1 MSAAKGSLTQRLG
14 PNATRVAV
22 VAALVLASILILIV
36 VAATKGDTYEL
47 RAEFENVRGLL
58 PGGEVRAGAI
68 AVGSVKDVYLNEE
81 DEPEVLM
88 QIDGD
93 YTVHEGAVANIRLGS
108 NVGAVNRTI
117 DLTQGDTSAP
127 ALSDGAFFPGEETD
141 QPVDFDLAIET
152 LNPETRAHIK
162 DFLIG
167 LRNSVAG
174 RGDDF
179 DAALQHSS
187 NAFNETANLFAQ
199 VNSDGEALRT
209 LVAEG
214 ERVVSALASSPED
227 LGQATERTATL
238 LRTTANRQSELAESV
253 RLLGPAL
260 ARGRVTLERLAGAA
274 PEARRLVEGLRPVV
288 DELGPFAGALPPTA
302 RAAGP
307 FLAET
312 AKLVEQGPQLLTQL
326 RPVVAEALPASK
338 ALVPTVNAL
347 LPLADVLRA
356 YAPETIGFFQNF
368 GSTVG
373 AYDATGHLIRTLGGI
388 HPFLPPSTAAAG
400 AIEADNCGPGLLK
413 PPYIRVPGVNEC
425 QPWTDYDQ
433 SFFGGGN

>member
-1 MSAAKGSLTQRLG
+1 MSPGRPKIVERLG

-22 VAALVLASILILIV
+22 IGAIALGLIGVLLVIST
-36 VAATKGDTYEL
+36 TKGDTYEL
-47 RAEFENVRGLL
+47 KAEFENVRGLL
-58 PGGEVRAGAI
+58 PGGEVGAGAI
-68 AVGSVKDVYLNEE
+68 AVGTVKDVYLNDD

-88 QIDGD
+88 VIDGD
-93 YTVHEGAVANIRLGS
+93 YAVHEGAVANIRLGS

-117 DLTQGDTSAP
+117 DLTQGDPSAP
-127 ALSDGAFFPGEETD
+127 VLEDGAFFPGEETD

-167 LRNSVAG
+167 LRDAVRK
-174 RGDDF
+174 RGKDF

-187 NAFNETANLFAQ
+187 DALNETASLVAQ
-199 VNSDGEALRT
+199 VNSDGEALRI
-209 LVAEG
+209 LVREG
-214 ERVVSALASSPED
+214 ERVTSALATSPGD
-227 LGQATERTATL
+227 LGEATERTATL
-238 LRTTANRQSELAESV
+238 LRTTANRQTELAESI

-260 ARGRVTLERLAGAA
+260 ARGRVTLETLASAA
-274 PEARRLVEGLRPVV
+274 PSARRLVAGLRPVV
-288 DELGPFAGALPPTA
+288 DELGPFAAALPGTA

-312 AKLVEQGPQLLTQL
+312 RKLVEQGPQLLTTL
-326 RPVVAEALPASK
+326 RPVIDEALPASR

-388 HPFLPPSTAAAG
+388 HQSLPESTAAAG
-400 AIEADNCGPGLLK
+400 EIKPDDCGPGLLP

-433 SFFGGGN
+433 SFGGGK